1 MQANMLCYCECTFEA
16 KCLKK
21 KPVLLLQDIVNTIIK
36 HCSPRFFS
44 IGLPGATMLILD
56 FIIAAS
62 RVTACSSLNVR
73 NPLICNVGFQLYR
86 SWFFHSCPPNK
97 FYFPKAPRVEAQIL
111 LGSLVC
117 FPNFYGELPALHPT
131 TADVVLTKFP
141 DVKVRECRSSSS
153 TLPYP

>member
-1 MQANMLCYCECTFEA
+1 M
-16 KCLKK
+16 
-21 KPVLLLQDIVNTIIK
+21 NTIIK

-73 NPLICNVGFQLYR
+73 AIKCPENVMVLWWFDPLPFLSSQ
-86 SWFFHSCPPNK
+86 
-97 FYFPKAPRVEAQIL
+97 APRVEAQIL

-131 TADVVLTKFP
+131 TAEVVLTKFP
-141 DVKVRECRSSSS
+141 DKVAQNS
-153 TLPYP
+153 TPVQVYQVYYSHLYSKVVI